1 MWTRRYSADAE
12 RAFLS
17 FAGDAKPSRMANY
30 LLTIKLY
37 YDYKSPFTYLAMH
50 PGYALME
57 SHRVRLHYL
66 PYELNVRNSYGGEL
80 GERTERDWRKVRYLY
95 LDARRYANARGMIIR
110 GPHKIFDSKLSLMSG
125 LFADQHGLFR
135 PYSDRV
141 FERFFKRELD
151 IENAA
156 ALGAVMKETGLDADA
171 FNRYAAHDGPRDL
184 SAAFA
189 AGDRDGV
196 FGVPTFI
203 VDGEPFWGNDRVEW
217 VVKKLDA
224 MGLRR

>member
-1 MWTRRYSADAE
+1 MAE
-12 RAFLS
+12 DF
-17 FAGDAKPSRMANY
+17 
-30 LLTIKLY
+30 LTIKLY
-37 YDYKSPFTYLAMH
+37 YDYKSPFAYLAMH
-50 PGYALME
+50 PAYALME
-57 SHRVRLHYL
+57 SHRVRLHYI
-66 PYELNVRNSYGGEL
+66 PHELNVRGAFGGEL
-80 GERTERDWRKVRYLY
+80 EERPEREWRKVRYLY
-95 LDARRYANARGMIIR
+95 LDARRHANARGMIIR
-110 GPHKIFDSKLSLMSG
+110 GPQKIFDSKLSLMSG

-156 ALGAVMKETGLDADA
+156 ALATVMKETGLDPDT
-171 FNRYAAHDGPRDL
+171 FQRYAAHEGQREL
-184 SAAFA
+184 SDAFA
-189 AGDRDGV
+189 EGDRDGV

-217 VVKKLDA
+217 IVKKLDA